1 MSRVKICGLSRIE
14 DVEAVN
20 CALPDYVGFVF
31 APSRRR
37 IDVRTA
43 AGLREKLDSRIKA
56 VGVFVNEDISVITE
70 IVNNGIVDLI
80 QLHGDED
87 EAYVQRI
94 KEWLERQSEG
104 QTRGQSE
111 EQIEGILKAPHPG
124 ESERQLRRDSRENT
138 GEQSKGKIKEHSV
151 CPVIKAVGIGSTS
164 FVAPSSTPLVT
175 QQHIMP
181 QPVAHPQMLQNDVP
195 HNERLS
201 KPPTMNLTA
210 AQFASAQPAS
220 SQTQHVASLT
230 AALSSPLPSFS
241 QLPQLPTNPDYLL
254 FDTLSTQRGGGGI
267 AFDWKLL
274 KEYHGT
280 PYFLAGGLTIENVA
294 DVIQLLAPFC
304 VDVSSGVE
312 TDGYKDPVKINE
324 FVKAVRSVC

>member
-31 APSRRR
+31 APSRRK

-43 AGLREKLDSRIKA
+43 AGLKEKLDPRIKA

-70 IVNNGIVDLI
+70 MVNNGIVDLI

-87 EAYVQRI
+87 EAYIRRL
-94 KEWLERQSEG
+94 KGRLRGLREERSEAQQSGEQSEE
-104 QTRGQSE
+104 RGEEQINESFR
-111 EQIEGILKAPHPG
+111 EQIEGAFNGQLPG
-124 ESERQLRRDSRENT
+124 ESKRQLGGDIRENFK
-138 GEQSKGKIKEHSV
+138 EQSRGNTKEHSD
-151 CPVIKAVGIGSTS
+151 CSVIKAVGID
-164 FVAPSSTPLVT
+164 SSQSAAISALSPFA
-175 QQHIMP
+175 QQP
-181 QPVAHPQMLQNDVP
+181 A
-195 HNERLS
+195 S
-201 KPPTMNLTA
+201 KQA
-210 AQFASAQPAS
+210 AS

-241 QLPQLPTNPDYLL
+241 QLPLLPTNMDYLL
-254 FDTLSTQRGGGGI
+254 FDTLSTQRGGAGI

-294 DVIQLLAPFC
+294 DVILLLSPFC

-324 FVKAVRSVC
+324 FVKAVRSVR